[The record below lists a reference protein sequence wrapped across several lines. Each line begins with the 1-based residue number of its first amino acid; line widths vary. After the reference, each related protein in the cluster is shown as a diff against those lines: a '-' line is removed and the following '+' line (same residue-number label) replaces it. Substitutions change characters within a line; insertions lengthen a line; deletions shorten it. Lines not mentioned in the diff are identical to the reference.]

1 MTTYTVIVF
10 ALVYIAMA
18 LGSVPGLK
26 VDRAGAALVGALA
39 LQVADT
45 IEEKDAWLSV
55 DYGTMA
61 LLFGL
66 MVVSAQFTMS
76 GFYTAVT
83 ARLAAVRASPE
94 VLLVVIVFAVGAL
107 SAFLT
112 NNVVAVAMAPL
123 LVNACGARKLNPVP
137 FLLALGFAAN
147 AGSVATI
154 IGSPQNMIVAERL
167 DLPFLEYTWATI
179 VPALFALAVIW
190 IVLVLLYRGQWTR
203 ETVAVGVVA
212 AVAVPYNRNEAV
224 KGVIVALAVLFAF
237 IFTSLDRVHV
247 ALAAAGIL
255 LLNRSFASRD
265 MLREVDGGL
274 LIMLFGLFIVNAA
287 FAATGLPDEMIQHL
301 SHRGVDLTDSGW
313 LFAITALLS
322 DIVGN
327 TPAVIL
333 LGPYLEGMSD
343 GIAVTLASGFS
354 SNLIVF
360 GSLATIIVVEAAK
373 DRGVIISFAEFSR
386 SGVPITAVT
395 LAFTFAWVTLWMT

>member
-18 LGSVPGLK
+18 LGSVPGFK
-26 VDRAGAALVGALA
+26 VDRAGAALIGALA
-39 LQVADT
+39 LQFTGT
-45 IEEKDAWLSV
+45 IEEKDAWASV

-83 ARLAAVRASPE
+83 RRLAAVRASPE
-94 VLLVVIVFAVGAL
+94 VLLGVIVVAVGAL

-154 IGSPQNMIVAERL
+154 IGSPQNMIVAQRL
-167 DLPFLEYTWATI
+167 DLPFLDYTRATI

-190 IVLVLLYRGQWTR
+190 VVLVLRYRGQWTR
-203 ETVAVGVVA
+203 ETIGVA
-212 AVAVPYNRNEAV
+212 AVAAVPFNRNEAA
-224 KGVIVALAVLFAF
+224 KGVIIALVVLFCF
-237 IFTSLDRVHV
+237 IFTSIDRIHV

-255 LLNRSFASRD
+255 LLNRSYASRD
-265 MLREVDGGL
+265 MLHEVDGGL

-287 FAATGLPDEMIQHL
+287 FAATGLPDQIIQHL
-301 SHRGVDLTDSGW
+301 SHRGVDLTDSRW

-333 LGPYLEGMSD
+333 LGPYLDGMND
-343 GIAVTLASGFS
+343 GIAVTLASGLS

-373 DRGVIISFAEFSR
+373 DRGVAISFAEFSR
-386 SGVPITAVT
+386 VGVPITVAT
-395 LAFTFAWVTLWMT
+395 LAFAFG